1 MFSEYAL
8 PFADLS
14 FEHGQAINGSGG
26 TWAVL
31 GLTLF
36 SVIMLLIMMNLMI
49 AIMSEAIE
57 EVKRIARARWCFE
70 QVRIQIDLTFIN

>member
-1 MFSEYAL
+1 M
-8 PFADLS
+8 
-14 FEHGQAINGSGG
+14 
-26 TWAVL
+26 L

-70 QVRIQIDLTFIN
+70 QVRIQIKIDFY

>member
-1 MFSEYAL
+1 M
-8 PFADLS
+8 
-14 FEHGQAINGSGG
+14 
-26 TWAVL
+26 L

-70 QVRIQIDLTFIN
+70 QVRMNLFVLLVPFISPLNPAAARLSLAVTI